1 MARLNDFVGSIA
13 REGLMRT
20 NRFSVMFSIPQA
32 VSRGSYT
39 TDLRKVLLYCDTINI
54 PGQSFA
60 TTEAKTFGE
69 IREMPYQRLFE
80 PITMTFFVDNS
91 MNVKLL
97 FDAWLAA
104 IIDPGSRSVNYYKD
118 YISTITISLQDIN
131 EKSRYQIIAYECYP
145 KSVSSIQMD
154 YASKDVMKVTVTM
167 VSKYWESNSI
177 MQTSQDSSIDKI
189 PNKYFTNFNSFQLG
203 S

>member
-1 MARLNDFVGSIA
+1 MAKLNDFVGSIA

-20 NRFSVMFSIPQA
+20 NRFSVMLSIPQA

-54 PGQSFA
+54 PGISVA
-60 TTEAKTFGE
+60 TTEAKTYGE

-104 IIDPGSRSVNYYKD
+104 IIDPGSRIINYYKD
-118 YISTITISLQDIN
+118 YISTMTISIQDIN
-131 EKSRYQIIAYECYP
+131 EKSRYQVTAYECYP

-167 VSKYWESNSI
+167 VCKYWESNSI
-177 MQTSQDSSIDKI
+177 MQTTQNSSIDKI

>member
-1 MARLNDFVGSIA
+1 MAKLNDFVGSIA

-20 NRFSVMFSIPQA
+20 NRFSVMLSIPQA

-54 PGQSFA
+54 PGISVA
-60 TTEAKTFGE
+60 TTEAKTYGE

-104 IIDPGSRSVNYYKD
+104 IIDPGSRIINYYKD
-118 YISTITISLQDIN
+118 YISTMTISIQDIN
-131 EKSRYQIIAYECYP
+131 EKSRYQVTAYECYP

-177 MQTSQDSSIDKI
+177 MQTSQNSSIDKI